1 MIVCSSQKD
10 YEQFLRLN
18 SALELYLIRLM
29 GLFSMYKQKGFFRL
43 PWQDKGFGGS
53 GIHPDDYKEQTE
65 HKAIRRLPFS
75 NEITIPL
82 AQSIGAP
89 AVAIV
94 QKGQQVLRGEPIAR
108 AGGFVSAP
116 IHAPVTGQVI
126 AIDELVNMPNG
137 KKTPAILIKTSP
149 HSDQAVRFHTPRNIS
164 TMSADELV
172 QAVQDAGVVG
182 LGGAAFPTHV
192 KMKAP
197 KGKQIDTLV
206 INGCECE
213 PYLTCDHRVM
223 LEYPENMIK
232 GIQLTMITSGATRA
246 IIGVEDNKMDAV
258 YRIRDVIKELGVDHI
273 TCEEVPTRYPQGA
286 EKMLLKSL
294 LDIEVPSGGI
304 PADIGCAVF
313 NVGTLAQI
321 GELVSEGRGL
331 IERIV
336 TVSGPGV
343 SNPGNYLIPLG
354 TPLHFVL
361 EKAGVCDDQAM
372 IILGGPM
379 MGMSIATRDIATTK
393 GITGIL
399 VFPPEQLPKDDLQE
413 MPCIGCRACLEACPM
428 HLNPSTLGK
437 MADVNLLHEMRDE
450 YHLMDCF
457 ECGCCS
463 NVCPANIP
471 LTQKIRVAKHA
482 LRQKTS

>member
-1 MIVCSSQKD
+1 MPI
-10 YEQFLRLN
+10 
-18 SALELYLIRLM
+18 A
-29 GLFSMYKQKGFFRL
+29 KQKQRGFFSL
-43 PWQDKGFGGS
+43 PWQKKGFGGS
-53 GIHPDDYKEQTE
+53 GIHPEDYKEQTE

-75 NEITIPL
+75 DDIVIPL

-89 AVAIV
+89 AIAIV
-94 QKGQQVLRGEPIAR
+94 KKGQQVVRGEPIAK

-116 IHAPVTGQVI
+116 IHAPVTGQVVGVN
-126 AIDELVNMPNG
+126 ELVNMPNG
-137 KKTPAILIKTSP
+137 KKTQAILIKTNP
-149 HSDQAVRFHTPRNIS
+149 HSDQAVRYHVHQDAS
-164 TMSADELV
+164 KMSADELV
-172 QAVQDAGVVG
+172 KAVQDAGVVG

-197 KGKQIDTLV
+197 QGKQIDTLIV
-206 INGCECE
+206 NGCECE

-223 LEYPENMIK
+223 LEYPEAMIK
-232 GIQLTMITSGATRA
+232 GIQLAMVTSGAKRA

-258 YRIRDVIKELGVDHI
+258 YRIREVIQEMGVDNI
-273 TCEEVPTRYPQGA
+273 TCEDVPTRYPQGA
-286 EKMLLKSL
+286 EKMLIKSL
-294 LDIEVPSGGI
+294 LDLEVPSGGI

-336 TVSGPGV
+336 TISGPGV
-343 SNPGNYLIPLG
+343 TKPGNYLIPLG
-354 TPLHFVL
+354 TPLPYVL
-361 EKAGVCDDQAM
+361 EKAGVIDDTAM

-379 MGMSIATRDIATTK
+379 MGASIATRDISTTK

-399 VFPPEQLPKDDLQE
+399 VFPKEELPRDETEE
-413 MPCIGCRACLEACPM
+413 MPCIGCRACVDACPM
-428 HLNPSTLGK
+428 RLNPSTLGR
-437 MADVNLLHEMRDE
+437 MAAVGRYEEMRDE
-450 YHLMDCF
+450 FHLMDCF

-471 LTQKIRVAKHA
+471 LTQKIRVAKTT
-482 LRQKTS
+482 LRQKSS

>member
-1 MIVCSSQKD
+1 M
-10 YEQFLRLN
+10 
-18 SALELYLIRLM
+18 ELIH
-29 GLFSMYKQKGFFRL
+29 KQRGFFRL
-43 PWQDKGFGGS
+43 PWQKKGFGS
-53 GIHPDDYKEQTE
+53 GIHPDDHKEQTE
-65 HKAIRRLPFS
+65 QKAIRRLPFS

-82 AQSIGAP
+82 SQSIGAP
-89 AVAIV
+89 SVPTVVI
-94 QKGQQVLRGEPIAR
+94 GQQVLRGEPIAR

-116 IHAPVTGQVI
+116 IHAPVTGTVV
-126 AIDELVNMPNG
+126 AIDDLVNMPNG
-137 KKTPAILIKTSP
+137 KKTPAIKIKTNP
-149 HSDQAVRFHTPRNIS
+149 HSDQAIRYFTPRDTS
-164 TMSADELV
+164 AMSADELV

-197 KGKQIDTLV
+197 KGKQIDILV

-232 GIQLTMITSGATRA
+232 GIQLAMVTSGATRA

-258 YRIRDVIKELGVDHI
+258 YHVRDVIKAMGVENI

-286 EKMLLKSL
+286 EKMLIKSL
-294 LDIEVPSGGI
+294 LDLEVPSGGI

-343 SNPGNYLIPLG
+343 SKPGNYLIPLG
-354 TPLHFVL
+354 TPLPYVL
-361 EKAGVCDDQAM
+361 EKAGVTDEQAM

-399 VFPPEQLPKDDLQE
+399 VFPPEKLPRNDVKE
-413 MPCIGCRACLEACPM
+413 MPCIGCRACVDACPM
-428 HLNPSTLGK
+428 RLNPSTLGR
-437 MADVNLLHEMRDE
+437 MADVRLHHEMRDQF
-450 YHLMDCF
+450 HMMDCF

-471 LTQKIRVAKHA
+471 LTQKIRVAKNA
-482 LRQKTS
+482 LRQKTSRTP